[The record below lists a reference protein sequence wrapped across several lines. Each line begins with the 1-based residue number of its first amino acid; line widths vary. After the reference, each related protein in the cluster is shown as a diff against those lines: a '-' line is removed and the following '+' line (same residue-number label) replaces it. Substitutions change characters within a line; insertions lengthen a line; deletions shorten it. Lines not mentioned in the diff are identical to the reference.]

1 MSLNIFIARQPIH
14 SIDRK
19 VFAYKLKFQSVTDN
33 LGSAIQ
39 EEKKNAFVLSE
50 SLLTNDLD
58 LYTRGKKAI
67 IEFNQVLLNEGYALL
82 FPKNQLII
90 EIPETVSLTERLLE
104 DLNWL
109 KKSRYKIIL
118 NRQILYPENEKH
130 LDLADFVKLDF
141 QQIELASAANG
152 FQEYK
157 RNGIKF
163 IVDNVETNE
172 QVRTAYELGFD
183 YFAGDFF
190 RKPDKVEPKEI
201 SSRYLIYLQL
211 LNEINRPDVTNKDLE
226 PIIKRDVS
234 LSYKLFKY
242 LNFAHFGFPKA
253 ITSIKHALSL
263 IGITQAKKLFSLVIL
278 SRLGENKS
286 EELLVTSVIRANLC
300 ERVAKKVGQEDR
312 ASELFLMGMFS
323 VLDALLDQ
331 EMSEILVQLPI
342 AEDIKN
348 ALTGGK
354 GIFRDI
360 YELAILSESGKWDE
374 MRLYI
379 ERLKLVTYELFEII
393 LSSIKETNPIVHS

>member
-1 MSLNIFIARQPIH
+1 MSPG
-14 SIDRK
+14 RK
-19 VFAYKLKFQSVTDN
+19 FVAHIVFWASSTFALAVQAETP
-33 LGSAIQ
+33 L
-39 EEKKNAFVLSE
+39 EETV
-50 SLLTNDLD
+50 
-58 LYTRGKKAI
+58 
-67 IEFNQVLLNEGYALL
+67 QYALEHL
-82 FPKNQLII
+82 
-90 EIPETVSLTERLLE
+90 TTERILE
-104 DLNWL
+104 DLNRL
-109 KKSRYKIIL
+109 KKSGYKIIF
-118 NRQILYPENEKH
+118 NQQILNPENEKH

-190 RKPDKVEPKEI
+190 RKPDKVERKEI
-201 SSRYLIYLQL
+201 SGRYLIHLQL

-226 PIIKRDVS
+226 AIIKQDVS

-242 LNFAHFGFPKA
+242 LNSAHFSFPKA

-286 EELLVTSVIRANLC
+286 EELLVTAVMRANFC

-342 AEDIKN
+342 AEDIKD
-348 ALTGGK
+348 ALIGGK

-360 YELAILSESGKWDE
+360 YELAVLSESGKWEE

-379 ERLKLVTYELFEII
+379 ERLKLVNYELFEIV

>member
-19 VFAYKLKFQSVTDN
+19 VFAYKLKFQSMTDN

-39 EEKKNAFVLSE
+39 EEKKNAFVLSQ

-82 FPKNQLII
+82 FPKDQLII
-90 EIPETVSLTERLLE
+90 EIPETVSLTERILE
-104 DLNWL
+104 DLNCL
-109 KKSRYKIIL
+109 KKSRYRIIL
-118 NRQILYPENEKH
+118 NQQILNPENEKH

-157 RNGIKF
+157 KNGIKF

-190 RKPDKVEPKEI
+190 CKPDKVERKEI
-201 SSRYLIYLQL
+201 SSRYLIYLQVL
-211 LNEINRPDVTNKDLE
+211 TEINRPDVTNKDLE
-226 PIIKRDVS
+226 AIIKEDVS

-242 LNFAHFGFPKA
+242 LNSAHFNFPKA

-278 SRLGENKS
+278 SRLGENKF
-286 EELLVTSVIRANLC
+286 EGLLVTAVIRANLC
-300 ERVAKKVGQEDR
+300 ERVAKKVGQADR
-312 ASELFLMGMFS
+312 ASELFLMGLFS

-331 EMSEILVQLPI
+331 EMSGILIQLPI

-348 ALTGGK
+348 ALTGRRGL
-354 GIFRDI
+354 FRDI
-360 YELAILSESGKWDE
+360 YELAIRAESGKWDE
-374 MRLYI
+374 MYLYI
-379 ERLKLVTYELFEII
+379 ERLKLVKYELLEII
-393 LSSIKETNPIVHS
+393 LSSIKETNPIVYS

>member
-1 MSLNIFIARQPIH
+1 MSLNIFIGRQPIH

-19 VFAYKLKFQSVTDN
+19 VFAYKLKFQSMTDN
-33 LGSAIQ
+33 LDSAI
-39 EEKKNAFVLSE
+39 EAEKKNAFVLSQ

-58 LYTRGKKAI
+58 LYTRGKKTI
-67 IEFNQVLLNEGYALL
+67 IEFNQVVLNKGYALL

-109 KKSRYKIIL
+109 KKSRYQIIL
-118 NRQILYPENEKH
+118 NQQILNPENEKH

-190 RKPDKVEPKEI
+190 RKPDKVERKEI

-242 LNFAHFGFPKA
+242 LNSAHFGFPKA

-263 IGITQAKKLFSLVIL
+263 IGITQVKRLLSLVIL
-278 SRLGENKS
+278 SKLGKNKS
-286 EELLVTSVIRANLC
+286 EGLLVTAVIRANLC
-300 ERVAKKVGQEDR
+300 ERVGKKVGQEDR

-331 EMSEILVQLPI
+331 EMSGILIQLPI

-348 ALTGGK
+348 ALTGRRGL
-354 GIFRDI
+354 FRDI
-360 YELAILSESGKWDE
+360 YELAIRAESGKWDE
-374 MRLYI
+374 MYLYI
-379 ERLKLVTYELFEII
+379 ERLKLVKYELLEII
-393 LSSIKETNPIVHS
+393 LSSIKETNPIVYS